1 MNQSK
6 TFHISSLWF
15 GFFTFG
21 AFMCILCFRWW
32 YVGWPKHG
40 SIGRVLF
47 QTLERKFMTAD
58 AITKMFAVW
67 HCFIAPVPFSRKSVR
82 FCRAQVDCHLEQ
94 RWNMQSWKRY
104 VHFSLVVR
112 SAWAPIENVDTILS
126 IEKQKRMIFMLLMRN
141 FVDHVSFV
149 FHRIETLWE
158 PFFENDVVCV
168 VWHLTFLTFV
178 RCKSVRWWWV
188 SPKWAET
195 AVTSWCRWVSGKWTT
210 FWPMP
215 SWRAQVRSN
224 SDFFSRIFCS
234 SSTSRSFQK
243 PSRTL
248 YISRSTCHERCEG
261 KPHDWK
267 SSQRGEL
274 LGFEE
279 SKGIPISVFFV
290 VKNLKLRYA

>member
-15 GFFTFG
+15 GFFTFD

-47 QTLERKFMTAD
+47 QTLERQFMTAD

-112 SAWAPIENVDTILS
+112 SAWAPIENVDTIYW
-126 IEKQKRMIFMLLMRN
+126 KTKRMIFMLLMRN

-149 FHRIETLWE
+149 ISSDWNFVRA
-158 PFFENDVVCV
+158 FFWKRCRLCR
-168 VWHLTFLTFV
+168 LTFDLFDLCQVQVRPLVMGVTEVGRDSSHVLMSMGFREVDNVLTNAVLTGTGAQQFWFFFTDFLL
-178 RCKSVRWWWV
+178 KFNFSKLP
-188 SPKWAET
+188 SPAELCT
-195 AVTSWCRWVSGKWTT
+195 LYHFQVYMPWTVWRKTSWLEKQSAWGAPW
-210 FWPMP
+210 FW
-215 SWRAQVRSN
+215 RKQRNSN
-224 SDFFSRIFCS
+224 LCI
-234 SSTSRSFQK
+234 
-243 PSRTL
+243 
-248 YISRSTCHERCEG
+248 
-261 KPHDWK
+261 
-267 SSQRGEL
+267 
-274 LGFEE
+274 
-279 SKGIPISVFFV
+279 
-290 VKNLKLRYA
+290 